1 MATSCRPSPTR
12 ARLPVLGSTTPAAL
26 KGAITWGAVQV
37 APPSVDLTNASWALL
52 ATPRNG
58 VLGGTIRSVKSYRA
72 SVLGSTTM
80 MLPIVCCRL
89 PEPMIVFTG
98 LQVTPPS
105 VVFENSA
112 GPVYAAAWMRAAGWS
127 VGAIKVSHT
136 VYAVPAWIG
145 SAVVAFL
152 SVENCKFG

>member
-1 MATSCRPSPTR
+1 

-37 APPSVDLTNASWALL
+37 VPPSVDLTNASWALL

-89 PEPMIVFTG
+89 PEPMIVCTG
-98 LQVTPPS
+98 LHVAPKS
-105 VVFENSA
+105 LVFVNSA
-112 GPVYAAAWMRAAGWS
+112 GPVYAAACIRSSGWS
-127 VGAIKVSHT
+127 VGLIRLSQT

-145 SAVVAFL
+145 SVVVAFL